1 MAGRGRGRLFADV
14 WTLAYSAR
22 RAPRGGSDFDLDQLV
37 ALCPACHTQAEA
49 PYVPGRLVITPLGQG
64 RFRPA
69 RSAEPSRR

>member
-1 MAGRGRGRLFADV
+1 VSDYPV
-14 WTLAYSAR
+14 
-22 RAPRGGSDFDLDQLV
+22 APRGGSDFDLDQLV